1 MITEIQ
7 IIILIGSILCLI
19 NAILF
24 NLWVIGTQMRKVV
37 FG

>member
-1 MITEIQ
+1 MNEIL
-7 IIILIGSILCLI
+7 ILIGSILCLI

-24 NLWVIGTQMRKVV
+24 NLWVIGTQMKKEV